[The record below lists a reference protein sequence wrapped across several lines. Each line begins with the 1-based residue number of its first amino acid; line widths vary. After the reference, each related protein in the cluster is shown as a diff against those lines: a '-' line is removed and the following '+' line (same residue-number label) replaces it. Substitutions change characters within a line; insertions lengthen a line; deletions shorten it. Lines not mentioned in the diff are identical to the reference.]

1 LNVVAEKKTLLF
13 DHTKMEILGNYT
25 TAKDNI
31 GHMSLV
37 PVTQKV
43 HITLP
48 AAYFGKL
55 KQAISISLE
64 SKLSQYSSKFEGV
77 PVAFDSKNVKL
88 LSNLGSMI
96 ADQSV
101 VHFDVQVD
109 FIVFQPK
116 IGEILEGVVN
126 KLMDS
131 TRPRF
136 GCLVHGFFYVAVN
149 CPAKEMPEVG
159 DKVWFTVTSLEND
172 GNGYLQIIGQFKRA
186 EKQPVVTA
194 DEVAT
199 DYVTTDDVTTDK
211 SNNDAVVKHANPSV
225 DKESFPDADDTP
237 EKTKTTDKAAVKE
250 KGMKAVSS
258 ADTAV
263 SDETEST
270 PSKSK
275 KSKHKKKEKKEK
287 KSKKHKKSDKD
298 ADDELSS
305 PSSKRT
311 KIG

>member
-1 LNVVAEKKTLLF
+1 
-13 DHTKMEILGNYT
+13 MEVLGNYA
-25 TAKDNI
+25 TAKESI
-31 GHMSLV
+31 GHLSLV

-64 SKLSQYSSKFEGV
+64 SKLSQYSSKFQGV
-77 PVAFDSKNVKL
+77 PVAFDNKNVKL
-88 LSNLGSMI
+88 LSNLGNMI
-96 ADQSV
+96 ADQSE

-109 FIVFQPK
+109 FVVFQPK
-116 IGEILEGVVN
+116 IGETLEGVVN
-126 KLMDS
+126 KLMNT

-149 CPAKEMPEVG
+149 CTSNEMPEVG

-172 GNGYLQIIGQFKRA
+172 GNGYLQIIGQFQRV
-186 EKQPVVTA
+186 EKQLVKPSSVEDEKPIVTSS
-194 DEVAT
+194 AT
-199 DYVTTDDVTTDK
+199 YDV
-211 SNNDAVVKHANPSV
+211 V
-225 DKESFPDADDTP
+225 DKVEPPGAIDESAPFPGREGATASVIKQEP
-237 EKTKTTDKAAVKE
+237 GNKTTV
-250 KGMKAVSS
+250 
-258 ADTAV
+258 
-263 SDETEST
+263 TESAET

-275 KSKHKKKEKKEK
+275 KSKHKKKDKKEK
-287 KSKKHKKSDKD
+287 KSKKHKKNDSKYAVVDN
-298 ADDELSS
+298 ELSS

>member
-1 LNVVAEKKTLLF
+1 
-13 DHTKMEILGNYT
+13 MEVLGNYA
-25 TAKDNI
+25 TAKENI
-31 GHMSLV
+31 GHLSLA

-64 SKLSQYSSKFEGV
+64 SKLSQYSTKFQGV
-77 PVAFDSKNVKL
+77 PVAFDNKNVKL
-88 LSNLGSMI
+88 LSNLGNMI
-96 ADQSV
+96 ADQSE

-109 FIVFQPK
+109 FVVFQPK
-116 IGEILEGVVN
+116 IGETLEGVVN
-126 KLMDS
+126 KLMNT

-149 CPAKEMPEVG
+149 CTADEMPEVG

-172 GNGYLQIIGQFKRA
+172 GNGYLQIIGQFQRA
-186 EKQPVVTA
+186 EKQLMTSSSSVEDEKPIVTSSA
-194 DEVAT
+194 
-199 DYVTTDDVTTDK
+199 TDDV
-211 SNNDAVVKHANPSV
+211 VV
-225 DKESFPDADDTP
+225 DKVEPSGGADESAPFP
-237 EKTKTTDKAAVKE
+237 VKE
-250 KGMKAVSS
+250 AVTATVIKQESGS
-258 ADTAV
+258 NTTLTEDT
-263 SDETEST
+263 ET

-275 KSKHKKKEKKEK
+275 KSKHKKKDKKEK
-287 KSKKHKKSDKD
+287 KSKKHKK
-298 ADDELSS
+298 DDSKVAVVDDNDFSS

>member
-1 LNVVAEKKTLLF
+1 MTVF
-13 DHTKMEILGNYT
+13 DDDQQQTTNTKMEILGNYAQ
-25 TAKDNI
+25 AKDNI

-37 PVTQKV
+37 PVTEKV

-55 KQAISISLE
+55 KQAISIFLE
-64 SKLSQYSSKFEGV
+64 SKLAQYSSRFQGV
-77 PVAFDSKNVKL
+77 PVAFNNKNVRL
-88 LSNLGSMI
+88 LSNLGTMI

-109 FIVFQPK
+109 FIVFQPR

-131 TRPRF
+131 THRQPRF

-159 DKVWFTVTSLEND
+159 DKVWFTVTSLEDD
-172 GNGYLQIIGQFKRA
+172 GNGYLQIIGQFKRV
-186 EKQPVVTA
+186 EKQ
-194 DEVAT
+194 VAT
-199 DYVTTDDVTTDK
+199 VDHQSGAVDVKDEPVASQETK
-211 SNNDAVVKHANPSV
+211 
-225 DKESFPDADDTP
+225 SFPVAAENAEVKKEEIGSQPVAADATLS
-237 EKTKTTDKAAVKE
+237 E
-250 KGMKAVSS
+250 
-258 ADTAV
+258 
-263 SDETEST
+263 EST

-275 KSKHKKKEKKEK
+275 KSKHKKEKKEKKEK

-298 ADDELSS
+298 ADEFSS

-311 KIG
+311 KLG